1 MVGFVCIIFGVHLG
15 WRSQRGTLF
24 WVDQTKKTWCISKV
38 EATHLIDPPMQA
50 ILEFGEA
57 NCMH

>member
-1 MVGFVCIIFGVHLG
+1 MAI
-15 WRSQRGTLF
+15 SAGTLI